1 MLGDFA
7 LGGFRVLDR
16 VLRRFV
22 CDTALDLVLMGLG
35 VRVLGCRGFFTG
47 SFPVP
52 FHGYVRILRS
62 CKGVRCCGFY
72 GLLYGFRG

>member
-22 CDTALDLVLMGLG
+22 CDTELDLGLMGLG
-35 VRVLGCRGFFTG
+35 VKVLGCRGFLYGLVSG
-47 SFPVP
+47 SFPWLCQDSEELQG
-52 FHGYVRILRS
+52 HSML
-62 CKGVRCCGFY
+62 
-72 GLLYGFRG
+72 